1 MTSDIYGKQ
10 TIRPRCGVVFV
21 VYPDGI
27 GRGGIYTNAHDLKNY
42 IRAKRRQGFK
52 LVSVEKM
59 QVSNKEPHYSIV
71 IKKGDQ

>member
-1 MTSDIYGKQ
+1 MNGDIYGKQ
-10 TIRPRCGVVFV
+10 TIRPRCGLTFV
-21 VYPDGI
+21 VICDGA

-59 QVSNKEPHYSIV
+59 QVSNKAHYSII
-71 IKKGDQ
+71 IKKGGQ